1 MTGILSDIR
10 VLEFTN
16 SPSGSFCGKLLA
28 DHGATVIKIESPL
41 TLDPLRNDPPFLETI
56 KGGRISSAY
65 LAFNTNKLGITLD
78 IQNPKGR
85 ELAASLSGTSDV
97 IIESYQPGYLNKLGL
112 GYSDLTENNAGLIML
127 SITYFGQSGPY
138 SKYKGDE
145 LTSQAIGGFLH
156 AVTGSADKPPMG
168 TTLNQMEITAAR
180 NGSIAI
186 MAALIRKLDTG
197 FGTYIDLSTVE
208 SAVATPS
215 QLIHPFSFT
224 GRNPK
229 RGGSDT
235 NVMDGMHLPTKD
247 GEVTLTTAGTGGRP
261 MEAWCEF
268 LSEPRLNEPQFETR
282 QKRLDNWEAL
292 YDLIAP
298 KLRDWENIPLMEATM
313 AKGLVIG
320 LVQNPHQVLQSPH
333 LSERGYF
340 VTLLSEELGDLKYPG
355 PGFFINGENIMDAT
369 RSAPSPGEHN
379 TQILGELLGLEESQ
393 IQSLAEQGVI

>member
-85 ELAASLSGTSDV
+85 ELAASLSGASDV
-97 IIESYQPGYLNKLGL
+97 IIESYHPGYLNKLGL

-292 YDLIAP
+292 YDLVAP

-369 RSAPSPGEHN
+369 RSAPTPGEHN
-379 TQILGELLGLEESQ
+379 AQVLGELLGMDDAQ

>member
-85 ELAASLSGTSDV
+85 ELAASLSGASDV
-97 IIESYQPGYLNKLGL
+97 IIESYHPGYLNKLGL

-138 SKYKGDE
+138 SQYKGDE

-292 YDLIAP
+292 YDLVAP

-369 RSAPSPGEHN
+369 RSAPTPGEHN
-379 TQILGELLGLEESQ
+379 AQVLGELLGMDDAQ

>member
-1 MTGILSDIR
+1 MTGILADIR

-16 SPSGSFCGKLLA
+16 APSGSFCGKLLA
-28 DHGATVIKIESPL
+28 DQGATVVKIESPL
-41 TLDPLRNDPPFLETI
+41 TLDPLRSDPPFLETI
-56 KGGRISSAY
+56 HGEQISSAY

-78 IQNPKGR
+78 IEHPMGR
-85 ELAASLSGTSDV
+85 ELAAGLVDASDV
-97 IIESYQPGYLNKLGL
+97 IIESYQPGYLNNLGL
-112 GYSDLTENNAGLIML
+112 GYTALTEKNPGLIML

-138 SKYKGDE
+138 AQYKGDD
-145 LTSQAIGGFLH
+145 LTSQAMGGFLY

-186 MAALIRKLDTG
+186 MAALIRKLDTEL
-197 FGTYIDLSTVE
+197 GTHIDLSTVE

-224 GRNPK
+224 GKNPK

-261 MEAWCEF
+261 MEAWSEF
-268 LSEPRLNEPQFETR
+268 LGEPRLKEPLFETR

-292 YDLIAP
+292 YDLVAP

-313 AKGLVIG
+313 VKGLVIG

-340 VTLLSEELGDLKYPG
+340 VSLPSNELGALKYPG
-355 PGFFINGENIMDAT
+355 AGFFIDGENIMDTT

-379 TQILGELLGLEESQ
+379 AQVLGELLGIEESQ
-393 IQSLAEQGVI
+393 IQSLTEKGVI

>member
-85 ELAASLSGTSDV
+85 ELAASLSGASDV
-97 IIESYQPGYLNKLGL
+97 IIESYHPDYLNKLGL

-138 SKYKGDE
+138 SQYKGDE

-292 YDLIAP
+292 YDLVAP

-369 RSAPSPGEHN
+369 RSAPTPGEHN
-379 TQILGELLGLEESQ
+379 AQVLGELLGMDDAQ